1 MTRSLQKIQY
11 CSPAWSGYYSAADRA
26 QLDGFLKLC
35 KGRGF
40 CEKELPSITEI
51 FDDTDNIFFA
61 GMHRNFNRQLD
72 VAYIDIKSAFDSVD
86 RVALWKALRRHA
98 GTVSGQVGQEKYG
111 GHFHYFLMTTALYK
125 L

>member
-61 GMHRNFNRQLD
+61 GMLKNEKVDLSFSPVCEILS
-72 VAYIDIKSAFDSVD
+72 KSANS
-86 RVALWKALRRHA
+86 RL
-98 GTVSGQVGQEKYG
+98 
-111 GHFHYFLMTTALYK
+111 
-125 L
+125 